1 MRITM
6 VKKVLANG
14 EDCRK
19 CKEVRQRLEQGGY
32 LPRIHRTL
40 VADERD
46 PNSAGWMVA
55 AQYGVETAP
64 FFVVRHDDGREQ
76 VYTVFMSFLHEVLEP
91 RAEQSGTLIAKRWPG
106 WPVATISTC
115 SEGQP

>member
-91 RAEQSGTLIAKRWPG
+91 RAEQAADADREALARLAGRDNLDRL
-106 WPVATISTC
+106 
-115 SEGQP
+115 

>member
-1 MRITM
+1 MRVEPRAETQHAHHH
-6 VKKVLANG
+6 KKVLANG

-55 AQYGVETAP
+55 AQYGV
-64 FFVVRHDDGREQ
+64 R
-76 VYTVFMSFLHEVLEP
+76 P
-91 RAEQSGTLIAKRWPG
+91 RRSSWF
-106 WPVATISTC
+106 ATTTGANRSTPC
-115 SEGQP
+115 S

>member
-1 MRITM
+1 MQGSPATP
-6 VKKVLANG
+6 
-14 EDCRK
+14 
-19 CKEVRQRLEQGGY
+19 EQGGY

-76 VYTVFMSFLHEVLEP
+76 VYTVFTSFLHEVLEP
-91 RAEQSGTLIAKRWPG
+91 RAEQAADADREALARLAGRDNLDML
-106 WPVATISTC
+106 
-115 SEGQP
+115 

>member
-91 RAEQSGTLIAKRWPG
+91 RAEQSADADREALARLAGRGSGAER
-106 WPVATISTC
+106 ISR
-115 SEGQP
+115 

>member
-32 LPRIHRTL
+32 LPRDRK
-40 VADERD
+40 
-46 PNSAGWMVA
+46 S
-55 AQYGVETAP
+55 
-64 FFVVRHDDGREQ
+64 VV
-76 VYTVFMSFLHEVLEP
+76 
-91 RAEQSGTLIAKRWPG
+91 
-106 WPVATISTC
+106 
-115 SEGQP
+115 